1 MPLAE
6 RRDEIEA
13 DLGELFESRRLARGA
28 RYASRRYYG
37 DVISLWRNA
46 RGRTDRGT
54 TAAALRASALALL
67 QDLDYATRLFRRN
80 PVIVTVVVAG
90 LGVAIGVGTSVF
102 SLLNSMVLRQ
112 VGIVDPANTVRVLR
126 GFDHGLSTSWPFP
139 EYQRLREASTHIEL
153 TATVRD
159 TISFG
164 TQATTDTEEVAYPM
178 FVTGNYF
185 SVLNDRMTLG
195 RALSD
200 MDDRAGAP
208 PVMVL
213 SHAFWQRRLGGDPT
227 IIGRDFRLNGSLFTV
242 VGVAEQGFRG
252 TTDTPPSL
260 WAPLASYHLAAGG
273 LAIDRSP
280 SVRVQVLGRL
290 RQGPARAQAE
300 ALLSGVAAGIG
311 AEQFD
316 AAGQRFTHIR
326 FAAADRRINR
336 SESAAIAL
344 VFSIA
349 IVAILLIV
357 LVACVNVAQL
367 LLASAVARQRELGVR
382 LALGASRGRLRRQ
395 LLTESVALGII
406 SGAIGLMLTI
416 WLVPILAKALHAP
429 AAIDFSPDPA
439 VYLFLMSVSILA
451 GVGAGLIPARRTL
464 RHEVTVSLQ
473 GSGTRT
479 DGTPRPQRVRGMLIG
494 LQAAVSLVLLVMAAL
509 LTRGMVRASAIDVGF
524 DAGHL
529 LAISSP
535 FTRGTPPEAAA
546 AYWDGALA
554 RAIAVPDVVAASLS
568 NQSPFGEG
576 STVTIFTRGSARYT
590 VYQTRTTADYF
601 TTLGLGVV
609 RGRTYT
615 REEVAESAHVA
626 VVSDTIARD
635 FFVGEDPIGQRLD
648 RVIENSPHIIIGVVA
663 NAITARLRE
672 LGSAAVYTPLGSFTD
687 AKMLVRTTGPPEH
700 MIHSLRTA
708 LLSVDSRMQLDI
720 QPVSRAVSDQLAE
733 PRRIASLAGVLAGLA
748 LALAVIGMYG
758 VTAFVVGQRRKE
770 ISVRMAVGASAPD
783 VVRWLVRDSLR
794 PVLVGL
800 TVGLIAALGASR
812 IFSGALYGLSSL
824 DPVAFGGAMAVLLA
838 AAACA
843 VIVPAR
849 RAAVAEPASL
859 LREL

>member
-1 MPLAE
+1 
-6 RRDEIEA
+6 
-13 DLGELFESRRLARGA
+13 
-28 RYASRRYYG
+28 
-37 DVISLWRNA
+37 
-46 RGRTDRGT
+46 
-54 TAAALRASALALL
+54 
-67 QDLDYATRLFRRN
+67 
-80 PVIVTVVVAG
+80 
-90 LGVAIGVGTSVF
+90 
-102 SLLNSMVLRQ
+102 
-112 VGIVDPANTVRVLR
+112 
-126 GFDHGLSTSWPFP
+126 
-139 EYQRLREASTHIEL
+139 
-153 TATVRD
+153 
-159 TISFG
+159 
-164 TQATTDTEEVAYPM
+164 
-178 FVTGNYF
+178 
-185 SVLNDRMTLG
+185 
-195 RALSD
+195 
-200 MDDRAGAP
+200 
-208 PVMVL
+208 
-213 SHAFWQRRLGGDPT
+213 
-227 IIGRDFRLNGSLFTV
+227 
-242 VGVAEQGFRG
+242 
-252 TTDTPPSL
+252 
-260 WAPLASYHLAAGG
+260 
-273 LAIDRSP
+273 
-280 SVRVQVLGRL
+280 
-290 RQGPARAQAE
+290 
-300 ALLSGVAAGIG
+300 
-311 AEQFD
+311 
-316 AAGQRFTHIR
+316 
-326 FAAADRRINR
+326 
-336 SESAAIAL
+336 
-344 VFSIA
+344 
-349 IVAILLIV
+349 
-357 LVACVNVAQL
+357 
-367 LLASAVARQRELGVR
+367 
-382 LALGASRGRLRRQ
+382 
-395 LLTESVALGII
+395 
-406 SGAIGLMLTI
+406 
-416 WLVPILAKALHAP
+416 
-429 AAIDFSPDPA
+429 
-439 VYLFLMSVSILA
+439 
-451 GVGAGLIPARRTL
+451 
-464 RHEVTVSLQ
+464 
-473 GSGTRT
+473 
-479 DGTPRPQRVRGMLIG
+479 
-494 LQAAVSLVLLVMAAL
+494 
-509 LTRGMVRASAIDVGF
+509 MVRASAIDVGF